1 MASRPIIKELIL
13 ENFMSYEYGRIP
25 LEEGLN
31 VIAGPNGAGK
41 STILVAISLVMGQ
54 LYTERSKKLSDL
66 VRRGS
71 GMARITLMLDNRA
84 LDGKRPFPFQ
94 KDEVMLS
101 RYIRKDGS
109 YWFEIDYHEM
119 SRVEVVELLKRVGIN
134 SDNYLIIMPQ
144 GVIDEFILIKPDQKL
159 KMMEEA
165 LGILSIRENLHDAR
179 VRLAKILSDEE
190 QYQSLLERAVET
202 MGRWKEEYDKLV
214 RAKELKK
221 ELESLNGELAW
232 SSVAKAEKALESLKE
247 KLRLAQ
253 EEKESLEK
261 SLASALAVFNEINDG
276 LDRNIGLAQD
286 MAIKVYD
293 GKGGE
298 RKDLVDLQNMLGGL
312 KGSVQKLV
320 EAYGEV
326 TVLRYRVRLLEREVK
341 QLDALIK
348 ASAEEL
354 GASEDE
360 ARKGSPRPKSVRTQ
374 TEVEDGIR
382 LVNAELKV
390 LGEVNQEAEKVYME
404 FRDKIDQYKDRLA
417 EVRRNKEM
425 TQKEIV
431 ERANSWRITIK
442 EIMDKV
448 NKRFSEIMATIGAAG
463 MVMLINDQDPEAAG
477 LNILTNFSGGGMVAL
492 DSFSESGG
500 ELSASVTAFLLA
512 VQNYILSPFRAL
524 DEFDVHMDPVIRGR
538 FFKSIY
544 NMFKNDVG
552 VQYVVI
558 TPALFSF
565 YDQSINYIM
574 VQKAAI
580 GSQAKVVKV
589 EGKE

>member
-1 MASRPIIKELIL
+1 
-13 ENFMSYEYGRIP
+13 
-25 LEEGLN
+25 
-31 VIAGPNGAGK
+31 
-41 STILVAISLVMGQ
+41 
-54 LYTERSKKLSDL
+54 
-66 VRRGS
+66 
-71 GMARITLMLDNRA
+71 
-84 LDGKRPFPFQ
+84 
-94 KDEVMLS
+94 
-101 RYIRKDGS
+101 
-109 YWFEIDYHEM
+109 
-119 SRVEVVELLKRVGIN
+119 
-134 SDNYLIIMPQ
+134 
-144 GVIDEFILIKPDQKL
+144 
-159 KMMEEA
+159 
-165 LGILSIRENLHDAR
+165 
-179 VRLAKILSDEE
+179 
-190 QYQSLLERAVET
+190 
-202 MGRWKEEYDKLV
+202 
-214 RAKELKK
+214 
-221 ELESLNGELAW
+221 
-232 SSVAKAEKALESLKE
+232 
-247 KLRLAQ
+247 
-253 EEKESLEK
+253 
-261 SLASALAVFNEINDG
+261 
-276 LDRNIGLAQD
+276 
-286 MAIKVYD
+286 
-293 GKGGE
+293 
-298 RKDLVDLQNMLGGL
+298 
-312 KGSVQKLV
+312 
-320 EAYGEV
+320 
-326 TVLRYRVRLLEREVK
+326 
-341 QLDALIK
+341 
-348 ASAEEL
+348 
-354 GASEDE
+354 
-360 ARKGSPRPKSVRTQ
+360 
-374 TEVEDGIR
+374 
-382 LVNAELKV
+382 
-390 LGEVNQEAEKVYME
+390 ME